1 VTVDPSKLQ
10 VILDRVSA
18 QQLLSQEEQGVLA
31 AALQAGKITL
41 ADGDRAVAIGGNADN
56 AVIVTGDR
64 NILISKEMGQ
74 ALQEKI
80 QGAGNVEQQFG
91 DRQTTINNIFIL
103 GNEPTAIQAQQQQ
116 QVSLLLQQLP
126 LEVLQR
132 AYRDVLPADAYL
144 DPPQMTN
151 PEEIVANLQD
161 FRRLPDFVQK
171 IVADEQQPQ
180 MIRDKLSQ
188 TIDLP
193 KSSQPITKPVA
204 VLQSY
209 LLITVRRKQ
218 DTDGFVVNGWLIPDD
233 AVRDRT
239 QRFHPLDID
248 PTQKGKEC
256 NLSQMPQVVD
266 ELIQLSLEHLLGK
279 QFELTIEMFL
289 PLDYLHEGIDEW
301 KIVDL
306 DEEIPIGTTYR
317 VVVRTYDRLTP
328 KYLKARLNSWYKNWE
343 RVKGTWDNT
352 PDPDN
357 DFEILDDYSDINWKR
372 LEDNLTQK
380 LGLKLTCGLL
390 EEHREGVIKAVYR
403 SATPIAIWPRCSF
416 LNLDLMSEIN
426 TLISSRC
433 LADLSEA
440 IRQKR
445 QAAESEDE
453 PEKCLGKHLTIL
465 WEDPYRLPPDVAQ
478 LIPAGQ

>member
-1 VTVDPSKLQ
+1 MIDSSKLQ
-10 VILDRVSA
+10 AIFDQIERGEWPNQQELQILVSA
-18 QQLLSQEEQGVLA
+18 AQSQQV
-31 AALQAGKITL
+31 TL
-41 ADGDRAVAIGGNADN
+41 AMGDRAAAIGGSADH

-64 NILISKEMGQ
+64 NIVISKELGQ

-91 DRQTTINNIFIL
+91 DRQTTNNFFFGL
-103 GNEPTAIQAQQQQ
+103 GNEPTAIQAQQRQ

-132 AYRDVLPADAYL
+132 VYRDVLPADANL
-144 DPPQMTN
+144 ARPQTTN

-161 FRRLPDFVQK
+161 FRRLPDLVQQ

-180 MIRDKLSQ
+180 LLRDKLSE
-188 TIDLP
+188 TIGLA
-193 KSSQPITKPVA
+193 KTSQPIPKA
-204 VLQSY
+204 SALLQSY

-233 AVRDRT
+233 AVRDGAK
-239 QRFHPLDID
+239 RFHPLDID
-248 PTQKGKEC
+248 PAQKGKEC

-266 ELIQLSLEHLLGK
+266 ELVKLSLEHLLWK

-289 PLDYLHEGIDEW
+289 PLDYLHEGIDVW

-306 DEEIPIGTTYR
+306 DDEIPIGTKYR
-317 VVVRTYDRLTP
+317 VLVRTYDRLTP
-328 KYLKARLNSWYKNWE
+328 KYLRERLNNWYKNWD
-343 RVKGTWDNT
+343 RVKGILDST
-352 PDPDN
+352 PDPDH
-357 DFEILDDYSDINWKR
+357 DFEHLQDYTAVNWKR
-372 LEDNLTQK
+372 LENNLTQK
-380 LGLKLTCGLL
+380 MGLKLTCGLL

-403 SATPIAIWPRCSF
+403 SATPIAIWSRCS
-416 LNLDLMSEIN
+416 LLHLDLVSEIN
-426 TLISSRC
+426 LLISSGC
-433 LADLSEA
+433 LAGLSEA

-445 QAAESEDE
+445 QAADLEDE
-453 PEKCLGKHLTIL
+453 PEKFLGKHLAIL